1 MAKAEVPI
9 EDARWFHCI
18 ARRRGLLRERDVL
31 RFRRIQSI
39 LADRICFGWSKET
52 PSLWAF
58 TQAGHAR
65 FGKPSFSFAEYS
77 RIGALSAGF

>member
-1 MAKAEVPI
+1 MSHQLSLSFLQLMAKAEVPI

-39 LADRICFGWSKET
+39 LADRICFG
-52 PSLWAF
+52 
-58 TQAGHAR
+58 
-65 FGKPSFSFAEYS
+65 
-77 RIGALSAGF
+77 